1 MDPMIRRWTVKRTPE
16 AALTILRLLLACGM
30 ICHEEQE
37 LVRQLIRGEPV
48 SYRTVRPK
56 AGSIV

>member
-1 MDPMIRRWTVKRTPE
+1 MNRTSE
-16 AALTILRLLLACGM
+16 AAVAILRLLLACGM
-30 ICHEEQE
+30 ICREEQE

-48 SYRTVRPK
+48 GYRTVRPK